1 MTPPSIGPL
10 TLLFLRIG
18 NLTFGGGDP
27 TMSAMQ
33 SELMAR
39 EWISAGKY
47 GLIYGLARVTP
58 GTNILAFCAGV
69 GWHVLGLRGAMLAVL
84 AVSLP
89 SSALVVVMT
98 AGYDVWK
105 SNPLAM
111 AAISGMLAAAVGM
124 MVTGAFLLLKPQLRA
139 SRRARTLAIAAG
151 ALLLSLWAGLSPVPI
166 LALAAVAGL
175 LWRA

>member
-1 MTPPSIGPL
+1 MTPPSMSRL

-18 NLTFGGGDP
+18 NLTFGGGEP
-27 TMSAMQ
+27 TMSAIQ

-39 EWISAGKY
+39 RWISVEKY

-69 GWHVLGLRGAMLAVL
+69 GWHVMGLRGAVLAVL
-84 AVSLP
+84 AVSVP
-89 SSALVVVMT
+89 SAALVTVMT

-105 SNPLAM
+105 SNPFAM

-124 MVTGAFLLLKPQLRA
+124 MVTGAFLLLRPQLRA
-139 SRRARTLAIAAG
+139 NRWMRTAVVGAAALA
-151 ALLLSLWAGLSPVPI
+151 LSLRFGVSPVPI
-166 LALAAVAGL
+166 LALAAVAGA